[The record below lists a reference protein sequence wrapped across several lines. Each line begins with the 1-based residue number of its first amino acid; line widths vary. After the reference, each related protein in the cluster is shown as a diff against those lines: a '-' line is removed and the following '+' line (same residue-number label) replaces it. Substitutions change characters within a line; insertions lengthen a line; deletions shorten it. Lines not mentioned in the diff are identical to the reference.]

1 MVFTLEEYEAQRKAK
16 MSELL
21 GKKTART
28 VEPAE
33 GQKLERVEEDYFVVG
48 NAKRSEA

>member
-21 GKKTART
+21 GQKTARA

-33 GQKLERVEEDYFVVG
+33 GQKLEKVEEDYFVVG
-48 NAKRSEA
+48 VG

>member
-48 NAKRSEA
+48 NAGRSET